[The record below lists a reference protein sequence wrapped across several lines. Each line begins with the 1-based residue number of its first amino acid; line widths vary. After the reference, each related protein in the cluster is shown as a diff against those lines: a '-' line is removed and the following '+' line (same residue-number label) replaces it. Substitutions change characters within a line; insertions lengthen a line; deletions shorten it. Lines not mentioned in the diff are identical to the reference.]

1 MHRFLHGWFFLISLH
16 IISGKYDRTNDL
28 FDFYAGSPQGLPVV
42 AFLKAVFKT
51 PSFPPS
57 LHVIYVGDC
66 ADFVAEDVGQILMIG
81 IVSYQCLLSDED
93 VDTCRYSLQADD
105 RDLDFVRDGSCS
117 RAIAS
122 RSQVVEV
129 SPSSNIP
136 QQSATSI
143 LLIPFHCGCNDF
155 LHPSRVIMQLL
166 QDLGSV
172 ALSGMVFGFN
182 CKNPDFVSLLSD
194 EIDAQLRI
202 REPFFADHGAPW
214 TMQIGHCDW
223 TGSDLHSPN
232 SKLPASPH
240 TGNCSGKGSPNVLVT
255 VFDTQMLLR
264 LSPCFMSA
272 ISPKV
277 SLSPRN
283 GSVIYC
289 DTPFPFFSS
298 WLHHSKLQ
306 PLEIS
311 HRFNAGTLEFRSP
324 YLTWSPSVLLQF
336 SQEGTTVL
344 FKCSDILPSAPLLVH
359 LEANFELFSTID
371 DLDGGNLTF
380 LYTLAT
386 PCAMPYAQI
395 SDHYRTALHHAAIF
409 TWDESNSIQPPVLR
423 VCANQ
428 FERQC
433 FIIQFLEISLF
444 SRSAKLTSLVNCDSK
459 PLLSYHVV

>member
-1 MHRFLHGWFFLISLH
+1 MHRFLLGWLFLISLH
-16 IISGKYDRTNDL
+16 IVSGKYDRTNDL
-28 FDFYAGSPQGLPVV
+28 YDFYAGNPQGLPIVP
-42 AFLKAVFKT
+42 FLKAVFKS
-51 PSFPPS
+51 PFFPPS

-117 RAIAS
+117 HAIAS

-129 SPSSNIP
+129 LPSSNMP
-136 QQSATSI
+136 EQSATSI

-166 QDLGSV
+166 QNLDSV

-194 EIDAQLRI
+194 DIDAQLRTRI
-202 REPFFADHGAPW
+202 PFFVDHGAPW
-214 TMQIGHCDW
+214 TMRIGQCDC

-240 TGNCSGKGSPNVLVT
+240 TGKYSGNVVVT
-255 VFDTQMLLR
+255 VFDTQMLPR
-264 LSPCFMSA
+264 LSPCFTSA

-311 HRFNAGTLEFRSP
+311 HRFNAGILEFRSP
-324 YLTWSPSVLLQF
+324 YLTSSPSILLQF
-336 SQEGTTVL
+336 SQESTTVL

-395 SDHYRTALHHAAIF
+395 PHHYRTALLHAAIF
-409 TWDESNSIQPPVLR
+409 TWDESNSTQPPVLH
-423 VCANQ
+423 VHANQ
-428 FERQC
+428 
-433 FIIQFLEISLF
+433 
-444 SRSAKLTSLVNCDSK
+444 
-459 PLLSYHVV
+459 